1 MTLDDNSGRSS
12 GRPSDNARG
21 FPPDDAPGYGLDT
34 LALHAGHV
42 PDSDTLSR
50 AVPIYQTSSY
60 VFRDSEHAAAL
71 FALKEF
77 GNIYTRLQNPTTEVL
92 EKRLAAIHGAAG
104 AVALASGQA
113 AVFGTVATLASA
125 GQNFVTGDKLYGGTV
140 TMFCHPL
147 RRFGIEARF
156 VDSADPTNFEHAI
169 DEGTRFLYTESVGNP
184 KGNVDDIPAI
194 AEVAHQHGLPLIVDN
209 TMCPPPIFNP
219 LVCGADL
226 VIYSLTK
233 MIGGHGTSVGGAVVE
248 RGDFDW
254 TQGDRFPELAE
265 PDPAYHGLNYWEAFG
280 DHDGAVARGQAFTVK
295 VRTGVL
301 RDLGA
306 CISPFNSF
314 LILQGLETLPM
325 RARRHCENARVVAE
339 FLEAHPAVAWV
350 SYAGLP
356 SHPDHER
363 AGRLMPLGPSAVF
376 GFGIEGG
383 LEAGKRFIESVKLCS
398 HLANILDAKTLVI
411 HPASTTHQ
419 QLTEKE
425 RLAGGVTPDFVRLSV
440 GLEDPTDIMADLD
453 QALRAATG
461 R

>member
-1 MTLDDNSGRSS
+1 MTLDDSL
-12 GRPSDNARG
+12 GRPPDNDPA
-21 FPPDDAPGYGLDT
+21 YGLDT

-60 VFRDSEHAAAL
+60 VFRDSEHAASL

-92 EKRLAAIHGAAG
+92 EKRLAAIHGGTA

-113 AVFGTVATLASA
+113 AVFSAVATLAAA
-125 GQNFVTGDKLYGGTV
+125 GHNFITGDKLYGGTV

-156 VDSADPTNFEHAI
+156 VDSADPVNFERAI
-169 DEGTRFLYTESVGNP
+169 DENTRFLYTESVGNP

-194 AEVAHQHGLPLIVDN
+194 AEVAHRHGLPLIVDN

-219 LVCGADL
+219 FHNGADL
-226 VIYSLTK
+226 VVYSLTK

-248 RGDFDW
+248 KGDFDW
-254 TQGDRFPELAE
+254 TQGGRFPELTE

-280 DHDGAVARGQAFTVK
+280 DHDRAAVRGQAFSLK

-325 RARRHCENARVVAE
+325 RARRHCENARVVAA
-339 FLEAHPAVAWV
+339 FLEAHPAVDWV

-356 SHPDHER
+356 SHPDYER

-376 GFGIEGG
+376 GFGIKGG
-383 LEAGKRFIESVKLCS
+383 LEAGRRFIESVKLCS

-419 QLTEKE
+419 QLTEEE
-425 RLAGGVTPDFVRLSV
+425 RLAGGVTPDFIRLSV
-440 GLEDPTDIMADLD
+440 GLEDPADIMADLD